1 MKREIK
7 FRGKSVD
14 NNEWVYGDLI
24 HIGNGCII
32 YQGSQSDYEITNK
45 TGVAIELF
53 DDEVSVVRPET
64 LGQFTGLCDKNRKE
78 IYEGDIINFTFHS
91 DMTEHAN
98 LENRPEITRL
108 QIVEFYDYRFVL
120 HDFMLDKENV
130 TCFNFP
136 FSDKFRHRY
145 EVAGNIYDNPELI
158 K

>member
-32 YQGSQSDYEITNK
+32 YQGSQSDYQITNK

-64 LGQFTGLCDKNRKE
+64 LGQFTGLCDKDEKE
-78 IYEGDIINFTFHS
+78 IYEDDILMCELLYCGTK
-91 DMTEHAN
+91 N
-98 LENRPEITRL
+98 L
-108 QIVEFYDYRFVL
+108 L
-120 HDFMLDKENV
+120 HTHYNSILKKK
-130 TCFNFP
+130 
-136 FSDKFRHRY
+136 S
-145 EVAGNIYDNPELI
+145 A
-158 K
+158 

>member
-32 YQGSQSDYEITNK
+32 YQGSQSDYQITNK

-64 LGQFTGLCDKNRKE
+64 LGQFTGLCDKDEKE
-78 IYEGDIINFTFHS
+78 IYEDDILMCEQHIALVLWNKELSTYALQFDFEKKVGMRPLGEWHA
-91 DMTEHAN
+91 MTVISNIHDNPN
-98 LENRPEITRL
+98 LL
-108 QIVEFYDYRFVL
+108 
-120 HDFMLDKENV
+120 KEN
-130 TCFNFP
+130 N
-136 FSDKFRHRY
+136 H
-145 EVAGNIYDNPELI
+145 E
-158 K
+158 

>member
-64 LGQFTGLCDKNRKE
+64 LGQFTGLCDKNGVNCVF
-78 IYEGDIINFTFHS
+78 EGDILS
-91 DMTEHAN
+91 
-98 LENRPEITRL
+98 
-108 QIVEFYDYRFVL
+108 L
-120 HDFMLDKENV
+120 HGTLI
-130 TCFNFP
+130 
-136 FSDKFRHRY
+136 
-145 EVAGNIYDNPELI
+145 GNIYENKDLLKDETNFVINGLCTKEWCYTYQEAI
-158 K
+158 KRGCVDAK

>member
-64 LGQFTGLCDKNRKE
+64 LGQFTGLCDKNGKE
-78 IYEGDIINFTFHS
+78 IYEGGIVRVYAKDGTFNVVVKWSNDSMAFMACYVDGNQSPFSWFT
-91 DMTEHAN
+91 N
-98 LENRPEITRL
+98 LLVYELEVIGNI
-108 QIVEFYDYRFVL
+108 
-120 HDFMLDKENV
+120 HDNPNLLKEN
-130 TCFNFP
+130 N
-136 FSDKFRHRY
+136 Y
-145 EVAGNIYDNPELI
+145 E
-158 K
+158 

>member
-78 IYEGDIINFTFHS
+78 IYEGDIVRMSYVVEICTA
-91 DMTEHAN
+91 DDCYEEEGKYVGVAAITAN
-98 LENRPEITRL
+98 KGVCLNPCVKNGLYNTKYKPL
-108 QIVEFYDYRFVL
+108 SAYR
-120 HDFMLDKENV
+120 
-130 TCFNFP
+130 
-136 FSDKFRHRY
+136 S
-145 EVAGNIYDNPELI
+145 EVIGNIYDNPDLI